1 MGNRQLEERSKN
13 LHFQRNLMYLHKRKI
28 IYKRNPVEDKP
39 TKEFEWGEFYEEGT
53 HECYTLFSSKAK
65 ITTYRSLKWHLYVLW
80 YLNPQMDQDDFS
92 DIADYICS
100 KEAGFITFWV
110 SPQLLQSMIYD
121 VSMMDLDRPPPNKLR
136 KVIFKDNCKLT
147 VPEKLSIVGTMVGK
161 KKLSSNE
168 IYEAMLLIND
178 NNTKITITAL
188 AKFLECSTRT
198 VHRNMTN
205 ELKKEKELLN
215 REL

>member
-1 MGNRQLEERSKN
+1 MS
-13 LHFQRNLMYLHKRKI
+13 HFERNLMYLHKRKI

-39 TKEFEWGEFYEEGT
+39 TKAFEWGEFYEEGT
-53 HECYTLFSSKAK
+53 RECYTLFSSKAK
-65 ITTYRSLKWHLYVLW
+65 ITTYKSLKWHLYVLW

-100 KEAGFITFWV
+100 KEAGFITFKV
-110 SPQLLQSMIYD
+110 SQQLLQSMIYD

-178 NNTKITITAL
+178 NNIKITIIAL

-198 VHRNMTN
+198 IYRNMTN

>member
-1 MGNRQLEERSKN
+1 
-13 LHFQRNLMYLHKRKI
+13 
-28 IYKRNPVEDKP
+28 
-39 TKEFEWGEFYEEGT
+39 
-53 HECYTLFSSKAK
+53 
-65 ITTYRSLKWHLYVLW
+65 
-80 YLNPQMDQDDFS
+80 
-92 DIADYICS
+92 
-100 KEAGFITFWV
+100 
-110 SPQLLQSMIYD
+110 
-121 VSMMDLDRPPPNKLR
+121 
-136 KVIFKDNCKLT
+136 
-147 VPEKLSIVGTMVGK
+147 MVGK

-178 NNTKITITAL
+178 NGTKITITAL